1 MPADQ
6 AAGLR
11 RRQLRR
17 LPRSIHCFFDDAE
30 SAVRLAQAL
39 YLRGCAVLLV
49 DARGRL
55 FDDAPSRSLFDWRQ
69 QLARGQLHVQPAPY
83 GGGWHA
89 PGLSGEE
96 PALAAAAEAYDCLVF
111 DAGTDASD
119 WTLPAGAARVAAI
132 EVKGAQDALLRA
144 YAVLKTLAQTG
155 AASSVGLLG
164 DPAACERLEAA
175 CRQFLDPAFA
185 AGVVSVA
192 RELDGFAALAVRMAD
207 EEASLGARN
216 KTGNT

>member
-1 MPADQ
+1 M
-6 AAGLR
+6 
-11 RRQLRR
+11 
-17 LPRSIHCFFDDAE
+17 
-30 SAVRLAQAL
+30 RLAQAVH
-39 YLRGCAVLLV
+39 LRGCTALLV
-49 DARGRL
+49 DARGRV
-55 FDDAPSRSLFDWRQ
+55 FDDAPTRSLFDWRQ
-69 QLARGQLHVQPAPY
+69 QLARGQLHVLPAPY

-89 PGLSGEE
+89 PGLPGEE
-96 PALAAAAEAYDCLVF
+96 PALVAAAEAYDCLVF
-111 DAGTDASD
+111 DVGPDASG
-119 WTLPAGAARVAAI
+119 WTLAAGAPARLAI
-132 EVKGAQDALLRA
+132 ELNQGSLLHA
-144 YAVLKTLAQTG
+144 YAMLKTLAQTG
-155 AASSVGLLG
+155 AASGVGLLG